1 MAGRL
6 RDPGSGRRR
15 TLSYPGSGRRGQ
27 RNLHQTVIYQ
37 VLTSAPSATRTHDR
51 QIRRL
56 LLYPAELWGQSD

>member
-6 RDPGSGRRR
+6 
-15 TLSYPGSGRRGQ
+15 SYPGPGRRGQ